1 MSAIESDSDKGADTN
16 AQRHLHRTGRTIN
29 TNSTM
34 FNRVRHSILK
44 WSKVKRDV
52 LRADVR
58 FFRMRHRRT
67 LSPSEHRLL
76 EYIVTITTHFV
87 STAPITSQNVRGNK
101 ATLLFG
107 CTATRCHLEALQP
120 VPSITVD
127 QKTRSRFLH
136 SLSPGRCFERTF
148 SNSLFVGI
156 QARISC
162 KLAGI

>member
-58 FFRMRHRRT
+58 FFRMRHSAR
-67 LSPSEHRLL
+67 RLL

-101 ATLLFG
+101 ATLLAQQQG
-107 CTATRCHLEALQP
+107 ATWRPCNPSRASRLTKRRGAVFCIPYLQVDALKEHFRTLFLLEYRRES
-120 VPSITVD
+120 V
-127 QKTRSRFLH
+127 
-136 SLSPGRCFERTF
+136 
-148 SNSLFVGI
+148 
-156 QARISC
+156 